1 MTEKV
6 TAIMAARKSSG
17 ITQIEAADMMD
28 LSVGTYRTR
37 EGNPDM
43 LTIGDIKSIVPCMNG
58 ISKGIMKDWL
68 DSIFLA
74 EE

>member
-17 ITQIEAADMMD
+17 ITQIEAADMMN
-28 LSVGTYRTR
+28 LSVGTYRVR
-37 EGNPDM
+37 ESNPDM
-43 LTIGDIKSIVPCMNG
+43 LTIGDVKSIVPHMNG
-58 ISKGIMKDWL
+58 ISKGIMKDWM

>member
-17 ITQIEAADMMD
+17 ITQHAAADMMN
-28 LSVGTYRTR
+28 LSVGTYRAR

-43 LTIGDIKSIVPCMNG
+43 LTVGDIKSIVPSMNV
-58 ISKGIMKDWL
+58 ISKKIMKDWL

-74 EE
+74 KE